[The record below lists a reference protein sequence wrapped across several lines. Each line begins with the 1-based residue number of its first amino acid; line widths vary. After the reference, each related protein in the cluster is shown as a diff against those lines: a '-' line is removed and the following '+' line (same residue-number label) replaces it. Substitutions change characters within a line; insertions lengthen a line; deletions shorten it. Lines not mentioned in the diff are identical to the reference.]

1 MRGKFECKYMFGGEV
16 SYYTITLCTLTTQH
30 QELHW
35 CQPVILEHDMLE
47 TVGATIINFIIHFY
61 TKYINITETR
71 SDTGLGLGKYNFH
84 F

>member
-71 SDTGLGLGKYNFH
+71 TDTQYWSGPSKI
-84 F
+84 

>member
-47 TVGATIINFIIHFY
+47 TVGATIINSIIHFY

-71 SDTGLGLGKYNFH
+71 
-84 F
+84 